1 MGDMVKMME
10 VINNIINENMESVES
25 GKMKSFTL
33 RDGHTLQFS
42 VTGRGIETMVL
53 PYTETTI
60 RYRFE

>member
-1 MGDMVKMME
+1 MAIME
-10 VINNIINENMESVES
+10 TINNIINENMESIES

-42 VTGRGIETMVL
+42 VTDRGIETTVL

-60 RYRFE
+60 KYRVE